1 MSAAWPQFLMD
12 ASIVGLIRGYACRN
26 RGSNFYVLLISSLWR
41 KAANQDCKQQ
51 YSRYNKRAEHI
62 PHRHTTQIK
71 RTLRHKLMMKSTT
84 IRMDDG
90 LKREAS
96 EKLEALGL
104 NFNTFVVM
112 ATKQLVAQNRIPF
125 DLVVPDAPDGRD
137 RA

>member
-1 MSAAWPQFLMD
+1 
-12 ASIVGLIRGYACRN
+12 
-26 RGSNFYVLLISSLWR
+26 
-41 KAANQDCKQQ
+41 
-51 YSRYNKRAEHI
+51 
-62 PHRHTTQIK
+62 
-71 RTLRHKLMMKSTT
+71 MMKSTT

-96 EKLEALGL
+96 EKLAALGL

-125 DLVVPDAPDGRD
+125 DLVVPDAPDDRD